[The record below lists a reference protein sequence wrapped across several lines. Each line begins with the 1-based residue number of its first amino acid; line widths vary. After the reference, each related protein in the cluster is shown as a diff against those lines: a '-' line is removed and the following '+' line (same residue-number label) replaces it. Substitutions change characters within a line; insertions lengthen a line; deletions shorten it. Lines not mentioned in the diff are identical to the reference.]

1 MRDFAL
7 FLEKNMGN
15 MGHFQPISPYFF
27 QIFTPCDVVSKKK
40 EIKRVAKISGES
52 NHSSGGVPAP
62 SFLGSPHPIGFAPP
76 PF

>member
-40 EIKRVAKISGES
+40 EKK
-52 NHSSGGVPAP
+52 
-62 SFLGSPHPIGFAPP
+62 GSPKFQVNPIIVPVGFQPPPGFAP
-76 PF
+76 F